1 MDGSSDRISD
11 HTLRDGASYRPG
23 RRSSHLPGGP
33 QLLSATLGD
42 DVVLA
47 AVFAAE
53 ERARRDEQIVGQAA
67 ELTRVTVKAESVQEE
82 LKATRVAREEQA
94 FLRASQEREAAVAVR
109 LSTQPS
115 ATVPGVHQGKARQSL
130 EAYSVQGVFPRDVAS
145 DYRITPLLSGYAAAP
160 KAPQTPGIRRRWPS
174 EVGVCPIGTCI
185 DVKAKRSA
193 AMMHL
198 GKDPD
203 IVTNAEWMAYFQYAL
218 DDQAL
223 TSKNNMMSF
232 HSKHPKNAV
241 KALMEGIHPASL
253 KAVVQIHLN
262 LDQKH
267 LRNSVLQFMVYVK
280 TKLVAQL
287 EFTWAAKSV
296 GLVKAAGEDKPRQMD
311 QAPKRARSLKKDV
324 LRAFTGPNLLDVCV
338 SASETEKEAIR
349 EEEVGQV
356 GQQES
361 TFRALKARNAPMLSE
376 AEDPDDFKDG
386 DSPEVEGDPR
396 RLTGV
401 IRLGRLLTDFEDVF
415 RLEFQKD
422 PPIAL
427 EPLKVRFIV
436 DATPTTCEARRYL
449 PLLTDYL
456 RSH

>member
-1 MDGSSDRISD
+1 
-11 HTLRDGASYRPG
+11 
-23 RRSSHLPGGP
+23 
-33 QLLSATLGD
+33 
-42 DVVLA
+42 
-47 AVFAAE
+47 
-53 ERARRDEQIVGQAA
+53 
-67 ELTRVTVKAESVQEE
+67 
-82 LKATRVAREEQA
+82 
-94 FLRASQEREAAVAVR
+94 
-109 LSTQPS
+109 
-115 ATVPGVHQGKARQSL
+115 
-130 EAYSVQGVFPRDVAS
+130 
-145 DYRITPLLSGYAAAP
+145 
-160 KAPQTPGIRRRWPS
+160 
-174 EVGVCPIGTCI
+174 
-185 DVKAKRSA
+185 
-193 AMMHL
+193 
-198 GKDPD
+198 
-203 IVTNAEWMAYFQYAL
+203 
-218 DDQAL
+218 
-223 TSKNNMMSF
+223 MMSF

-338 SASETEKEAIR
+338 SASETEKEATR
-349 EEEVGQV
+349 EKKKAKWANRKSVKPKIFKTLRRPLHEPSDGSCWAEIPGVHTNDLVAALVDSGSNPRMV
-356 GQQES
+356 VSLRLMEKAS
-361 TFRALKARNAPMLSE
+361 TIDWQS
-376 AEDPDDFKDG
+376 
-386 DSPEVEGDPR
+386 EVEGFAKVP
-396 RLTGV
+396 LCLSKHLILPETGV
-401 IRLGRLLTDFEDVF
+401 IRLGRLLTGFEDVF
-415 RLEFQKD
+415 RLELQKD

-427 EPLKVRFIV
+427 DPLKVRFIV